1 MLFYL
6 IVLPLIWIIAI
17 QLCFYTAIKIEDPP
31 ANHYVLEDIPD
42 AFLMDYLDILSDI
55 ENSYSKEGLNNVHK
69 RILVFQAYYPD
80 VPGLV
85 DEILANF
92 HQKTKMLEEAIH

>member
-17 QLCFYTAIKIEDPP
+17 LFCFYTAIKIEDPP
-31 ANHYVLEDIPD
+31 ATHYEVEDIPD
-42 AFLMDYLDILSDI
+42 ALLMDYLDILSDI
-55 ENSYSKEGLNNVHK
+55 ENSYSKEGLNNIHK
-69 RILVFQAYYPD
+69 RILVFQAYYPEA
-80 VPGLV
+80 PALV

-92 HQKTKMLEEAIH
+92 HQKSKMLNESID